1 MSRMKKLAAGAA
13 IGSTVAAITTLL
25 VTPYSG
31 RELKQRVSSR
41 KDRVNASQQELS
53 TKIKAVSQQ
62 VQMTA
67 REGNT
72 IVKNIASDLSTTL
85 GQFKE
90 EIVPHKESLQHH
102 LKEIQNS
109 LSNLEEQVQ
118 TTKNPNEK
126 IDKKEG

>member
-1 MSRMKKLAAGAA
+1 MKKLAAGAA

-85 GQFKE
+85 D
-90 EIVPHKESLQHH
+90 H

-109 LSNLEEQVQ
+109 LSNLEEHVQ

>member
-25 VTPYSG
+25 ITPYSG

-72 IVKNIASDLSTTL
+72 IVKNIASDISNNIDK
-85 GQFKE
+85 FKE
-90 EIVPHKESLQHH
+90 ENDTHKVSVQHN
-102 LKEIQNS
+102 LEEIQNS
-109 LSNLEEQVQ
+109 LSNLEEHVQ

>member
-102 LKEIQNS
+102 L
-109 LSNLEEQVQ
+109 L
-118 TTKNPNEK
+118 
-126 IDKKEG
+126 